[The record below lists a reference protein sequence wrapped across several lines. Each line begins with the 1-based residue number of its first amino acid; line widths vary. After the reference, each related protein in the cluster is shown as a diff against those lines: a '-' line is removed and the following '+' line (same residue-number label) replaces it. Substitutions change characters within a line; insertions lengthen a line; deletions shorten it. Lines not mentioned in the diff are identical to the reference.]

1 MIRKIL
7 NWWPIWFIRSC
18 FCDHEYVFDRN
29 FYGDQIIEHGF
40 KRSQWYCKKCGR
52 IQLRAGLVYG
62 EDGNPIPT
70 PETLEFINQLKEAEK
85 RRLGN

>member
-1 MIRKIL
+1 MILKQIL
-7 NWWPIWFIRSC
+7 KSL
-18 FCDHEYVFDRN
+18 FCTHEYVFDRN

-40 KRSQWYCKKCGR
+40 KRSQWYCKKCGK

-62 EDGNPIPT
+62 EDGNPIPS
-70 PETLEFINQLKEAEK
+70 PETVEFINQLKETEK